1 MISSK
6 SVLSLWRLYRE
17 DMIENKD
24 HWVSMLVEGPW
35 IAIQSSRSEVPPS
48 KAMYY
53 GAKRVLTAVIPR
65 SAVPLF

>member
-6 SVLSLWRLYRE
+6 SILSLWRLYRE
-17 DMIENKD
+17 DMIKNKD
-24 HWVSMLVEGPW
+24 RWVSMLVEGPL

-53 GAKRVLTAVIPR
+53 GPR
-65 SAVPLF
+65 ES